1 MDWKWPAEDN
11 KENPVE
17 IGPKLP
23 NYQNTQNW
31 QPWLCMLVFKV
42 VVEIKNKLR
51 LIGICP
57 QNIP

>member
-42 VVEIKNKLR
+42 VVEIKNK
-51 LIGICP
+51 
-57 QNIP
+57 